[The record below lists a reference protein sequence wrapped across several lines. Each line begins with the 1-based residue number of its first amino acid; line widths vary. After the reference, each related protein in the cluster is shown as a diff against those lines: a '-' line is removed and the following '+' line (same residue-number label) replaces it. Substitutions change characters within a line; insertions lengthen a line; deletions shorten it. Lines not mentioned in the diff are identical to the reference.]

1 MYGRLLFTCAVA
13 VSAWAVSS
21 LMKRRQ
27 VALANRA
34 SRSAHGGSKT
44 PRIVYFWS
52 DACSVCK
59 RTQRPILER
68 IVAECGEER
77 LSLSAYCVDEAPRVA
92 EEWGVRTLPTTFV
105 LDSAGAIRHVN
116 NGLVLAEQLRNQLSL
131 SGCRRD
137 GSR

>member
-77 LSLSAYCVDEAPRVA
+77 LSLSAYCVDEAQSSRSPTLRA
-92 EEWGVRTLPTTFV
+92 EPTGNTASR
-105 LDSAGAIRHVN
+105 SAI
-116 NGLVLAEQLRNQLSL
+116 
-131 SGCRRD
+131 
-137 GSR
+137 